1 MLTVYIKA
9 IGLVAP
15 GMKNWHEAVSVLNKT
30 EHYVSEPV
38 ARKLDT
44 LLAANERRRAS
55 RVTQL
60 ALYAAQQTGSAEE
73 LSQCLQIFSCC
84 NGDLSTFHQISL
96 ALSMQ
101 GRPVSPT
108 RFHNSVHNAASGY
121 WSIATQSQ
129 TPSTSITAYNDS
141 AAAGLL
147 EAAVQ
152 LNSADNEQERDCLL
166 VCYDEVPPASF
177 STLIP
182 NTHEFSCALRLS
194 LSAENAL
201 YQMDISINEASSDSV
216 TEVVMSSE
224 AMEAL
229 RISNPQA
236 ALLPLLDSIAK
247 QRDEVVSLAYFEQI
261 LNIQLT
267 SCANQK

>member
-9 IGLVAP
+9 IGLLAP
-15 GMKNWHEAVSVLNKT
+15 GMKNWHEAAAVLNAT

-60 ALYAAQQTGSAEE
+60 ALFAAQQTGPADE
-73 LSQCLQIFSCC
+73 LSQCLQVFSCC

-108 RFHNSVHNAASGY
+108 RFHNSVHNAAAGY
-121 WSIATQSQ
+121 WSIASQSQ

-152 LNSADNEQERDCLL
+152 LNSADNEPGRDCLL

-177 STLIP
+177 SSLIP
-182 NTHEFSCALRLS
+182 ITQEFSCALRLS
-194 LSAENAL
+194 LNAENAL
-201 YQMDISINEASSDSV
+201 YQMDININEASSNFVAQAGMPSK
-216 TEVVMSSE
+216 

-229 RISNPQA
+229 RLSNPQA
-236 ALLPLLDSIAK
+236 TLLPLLESIAR
-247 QRDEVVSLAYFEQI
+247 QRDEVISLAYFEQI
-261 LNIQLT
+261 LKLQLT